1 MTGLRRLAVP
11 TGPALES
18 VLTALAKALDGGDAL
33 LPTEAETA
41 AAETS
46 GSEAA
51 APVDAYPDLPD
62 EVALVVGTSGST
74 GRPKLAMLTADNLV
88 SSATATHGVLGGT
101 GRWLLAM
108 PAHHIAGL
116 QVLVR
121 SIVGG
126 THPVVLDLTAGF
138 TAAGFVAATAELVAT
153 GGRRYTAVVPTQLT
167 RLLEDPAGREALAS
181 YDAVLVGGAATG
193 AGARAQARE
202 AGVHVVTTFG
212 MSETAGGCVYDGV
225 PLPGSLVHIDNDGHV
240 VLGGR
245 TVALG
250 YLGEPRLTRDV
261 FAVDSDGTRWFR
273 TDDLG
278 GFDDGGRLRIQ
289 GRADDLVNTGGLKV
303 APGPVEDAI
312 VRFVPGIRD
321 AVVIG
326 TSHPTWGQAVSAA
339 VTLRRGAP
347 TPTLRDLRA
356 GLRGILP
363 DHALPHRL
371 LVLDAIPQRGP
382 GKPDRRAVAAAFG
395 ETMGDADA

>member
-1 MTGLRRLAVP
+1 MTGLRRLAMP
-11 TGPALES
+11 HGPAVES
-18 VLTALAKALDGGDAL
+18 VLGDLAKALDGGEAL
-33 LPTEAETA
+33 LPGPPGGVA
-41 AAETS
+41 
-46 GSEAA
+46 G
-51 APVDAYPDLPD
+51 VDEPDLADHAGLPD

-88 SSATATHGVLGGT
+88 SSASATHEVLGGT

-126 THPVVLDLTAGF
+126 THPVVLDLASGF
-138 TAAGFVAATAELVAT
+138 TAAGFVAATHALAAT
-153 GGRRYTAVVPTQLT
+153 GGRRYTALVPTQLT
-167 RLLEDPAGREALAS
+167 RLLDDTAGREALAA

-193 AGARAQARE
+193 SAARAQARR

-212 MSETAGGCVYDGV
+212 MSETAGGCVYAGV
-225 PLPGSLVHIDNDGHV
+225 PLPGSLVHIDNDHHV

-250 YLGEPRLTRDV
+250 YLGEPGLTRDV

-278 GFDDGGRLRIQ
+278 GFDDAGRLRID

-312 VRFVPGIRD
+312 VRFVPGVLD

-326 TSHPTWGQAVSAA
+326 TTHPTWGQAVSAA
-339 VTLRRGAP
+339 VTMRRGAP
-347 TPTLRDLRA
+347 D
-356 GLRGILP
+356 
-363 DHALPHRL
+363 PHP
-371 LVLDAIPQRGP
+371 A
-382 GKPDRRAVAAAFG
+382 RRAVGAARHPARPRAAPPAPRPRRAAAARARKAGSTGAG
-395 ETMGDADA
+395 ERLR